1 MVAADALKAD
11 LDAID
16 RALVL
21 CGYPRSG
28 RIDLPAQSP
37 CAGKAETW

>member
-1 MVAADALKAD
+1 MNAADTLKAD

-21 CGYPRSG
+21 CGYQGNPPIFNGVR
-28 RIDLPAQSP
+28 L
-37 CAGKAETW
+37 